1 MKQEIV
7 HITSMDNLLKGPSLS
22 KHDNPSKLMVMLH
35 GYGDNAANF
44 MHLAQPIDKDNWGM
58 HYVSLNA
65 PSIIQGN
72 MMGYQWFDLYPGG
85 VYIADAGPKEYE
97 LVNQEIELSV
107 SKLSDTINFYLEQLK
122 LKTTDCF
129 IIGFSQGGI
138 ITFEYARRMVSRL
151 GGISILSGRII
162 KKNEKPNIYLQET
175 PIFISH
181 GSEDDV
187 LPISNFNESIKFLEK
202 NNYKFESHLMEG
214 DSHTISPNTIN
225 LFQKFI
231 KKNI

>member
-1 MKQEIV
+1 MKQEFV
-7 HITSMDNLLKGPSLS
+7 HIATMDNLLKGPSLS
-22 KHDNPSKLMVMLH
+22 KHNNPSKLMIMLH

-44 MHLAQPIDKDNWGM
+44 MHLAQPIDQDDWGM

-65 PSIIQGN
+65 PAIIQGN
-72 MMGYQWFDLYPGG
+72 IMGYQWFDLYPGG
-85 VYIADAGPKEYE
+85 VYISNAGPKEYE

-107 SKLSDTINFYLEQLK
+107 LKLKETISFYLEQLK

-129 IIGFSQGGI
+129 IMGFSQGGI
-138 ITFEYARRMVSRL
+138 ISFEYARRMSTKL
-151 GGISILSGRII
+151 AGIAIISGRII
-162 KKNEKPNIYLQET
+162 KKNESPNICLQET
-175 PIFISH
+175 PLFISH

-187 LPISNFNESIKFLEK
+187 LPISNFNESIKYLK
-202 NNYKFESHLMEG
+202 SNNYKFESHLMEG
-214 DSHTISPNTIN
+214 DTHTISPNTIS

>member
-1 MKQEIV
+1 MKQEFV
-7 HITSMDNLLKGPSLS
+7 HIAVMDNLLKGPSLS

-44 MHLAQPIDKDNWGM
+44 MHLAQPIDEDNWGM

-85 VYIADAGPKEYE
+85 VYISDAGPKEYE

-107 SKLSDTINFYLEQLK
+107 LKLNETINFYLEQLK

-129 IIGFSQGGI
+129 VIGFSQGGI
-138 ITFEYARRMVSRL
+138 ITFEYARRMVTRL
-151 GGISILSGRII
+151 GGIAIMSGRII
-162 KKNEKPNIYLQET
+162 KKNEQPNIYLQDT

-181 GSEDDV
+181 GSQDDV
-187 LPISNFNESIKFLEK
+187 LPVSNFNESIEYLKN

-214 DSHTISPNTIN
+214 DTHTISPNTIN

>member
-1 MKQEIV
+1 MKQEFV
-7 HITSMDNLLKGPSLS
+7 HIAVMDNLLKGPSLS

-44 MHLAQPIDKDNWGM
+44 MHLAQPIDEDNWGM

-85 VYIADAGPKEYE
+85 VYISDAGPKEYE

-107 SKLSDTINFYLEQLK
+107 LKLNETINFYLKQLK

-129 IIGFSQGGI
+129 VIGFSQGGI
-138 ITFEYARRMVSRL
+138 ITFEYARRMDMRL
-151 GGISILSGRII
+151 GGIAIMSGRII
-162 KKNEKPNIYLQET
+162 KKSEKPNKYLKDT
-175 PIFISH
+175 PIFVSH
-181 GSEDDV
+181 GSEDDI
-187 LPISNFNESIKFLEK
+187 LPISNFNESIDYLK
-202 NNYKFESHLMEG
+202 NNSYKFESHLMKG
-214 DSHTISPNTIN
+214 DTHTISPNTIN
-225 LFQKFI
+225 LLQKFI

>member
-1 MKQEIV
+1 MKQEFI
-7 HITSMDNLLKGPSLS
+7 HIDFMDNLLKGPSIS
-22 KHDNPSKLMVMLH
+22 KHDKPSKLMIMLH

-44 MHLAQPIDKDNWGM
+44 MHLAQPIDLDSWGM

-65 PSIIQGN
+65 PSIIPGN

-85 VYIADAGPKEYE
+85 VYISDASAKEYE
-97 LVNQEIELSV
+97 LVNKEIELSV
-107 SKLSDTINFYLEQLK
+107 LKLKDTINFYLAK
-122 LKTTDCF
+122 LNLTMNDCF
-129 IIGFSQGGI
+129 VMGFSQGGI
-138 ITFEYARRMVSRL
+138 ITFELARRMNNKL
-151 GGISILSGRII
+151 AGIGILSGRII
-162 KKNEKPNIYLQET
+162 EKNEKSNPYLKKT

-187 LPISNFNESIKFLEK
+187 IPSFKFEKSLTYLKSNDYL
-202 NNYKFESHLMEG
+202 FESHLMDG
-214 DSHTISPNTIN
+214 DTHTISPNTIN

>member
-1 MKQEIV
+1 MKQEFI
-7 HITSMDNLLKGPSLS
+7 HIDFMDNLLKGPSIS
-22 KHDNPSKLMVMLH
+22 KHDKPLKLMVILH

-44 MHLAQPIDKDNWGM
+44 MHLAHPIDKESWGM

-65 PSIIQGN
+65 PNIIPGN

-85 VYIADAGPKEYE
+85 VYISQAGPKEYE

-107 SKLSDTINFYLEQLK
+107 LKLDKTINFYLEQLK
-122 LKTTDCF
+122 LEKKDCF
-129 IIGFSQGGI
+129 IMGFSQGGI
-138 ITFEYARRMVSRL
+138 ITFEYARRMSTKL
-151 GGISILSGRII
+151 GGIAIISGRII
-162 KKNEKPNIYLQET
+162 KKNENANSFLQET

-181 GSEDDV
+181 GSDDDV
-187 LPISNFNESIKFLEK
+187 LPISNFNESIQYLESK
-202 NNYKFESHLMEG
+202 NYKFESHLMQG
-214 DSHTISPNTIN
+214 DTHTISPNTIN